1 MAGKIYLAPSNQ
13 GANRYVIGN
22 TNERDVCNSI
32 TEKLVALLQEYDV
45 AVRRG
50 ANNQTIQQ
58 KAAEANAWG
67 ASVYLSIHTNAG
79 GGEGTEV
86 WYNPKRTGSMAF
98 AKCMYD
104 AVAPKSPGRDR
115 GLKGSTLYLD
125 LNQPKMP
132 CCLCELA
139 FHDNQADT
147 EWLLNRQEEIAA
159 ALVQGLIAYTDMK
172 KKTVAKKEETV
183 DDLVVSGMKL
193 TLSKVP
199 LYTTAITAKQSGTV
213 TGIYYLWSDAKV
225 GGRYR
230 ITNRKERVGVAGQV
244 TGWIDAKYAKGAAAG
259 EKPERSETAEKAN
272 DVFAGKELRLIKEN
286 LYATAA
292 IKKAAGRVTGTY
304 YLWNDKKV
312 NGRYRITNRKE
323 RVGAAGQVTGWID
336 ETAVI

>member
-1 MAGKIYLAPSNQ
+1 MAAKIYLAPSNQ

-22 TNERDVCNSI
+22 INERDVCNSI
-32 TEKLVALLQEYDV
+32 TDKLFALLQEYDV

-50 ANNQTIQQ
+50 ENSQTIQQ

-98 AKCMYD
+98 AKCIYD

-115 GLKGSTLYLD
+115 GLKSSILYLD

-139 FHDNQADT
+139 FHDNRTDT

-159 ALVQGLIAYTDMK
+159 ALVRGLIAYTGMK
-172 KKTVAKKEETV
+172 KKTVDKKEETV
-183 DDLVVSGMKL
+183 NAPVASAMEL

-199 LYTTAITAKQSGTV
+199 LYATAATARQSGTV
-213 TGIYYLWSDAKV
+213 TGSYYLWSDAKV
-225 GGRYR
+225 RGRYR
-230 ITNRKERVGVAGQV
+230 ITNKKERVGVAGQV
-244 TGWIDAKYAKGAAAG
+244 TGWIEAKYVEDVAVGDN
-259 EKPERSETAEKAN
+259 SEKAD
-272 DVFAGKELRLIKEN
+272 DVYAGKQLQLAGEN